1 MRTHGVY
8 PAGRTAPRAGI
19 LGDVQATTPR
29 FVVLGGPVPE
39 PLQTDLLGV
48 VELFEGGDLV
58 DPSTD
63 GVLVHA
69 HADLFPAL
77 RRFRDG
83 GGRLPIFGL
92 SLGSVDITERLRW
105 IREGADDLLEI
116 GTAAATL
123 MRKLRTEAWQPA
135 ARAPGGES
143 LPPAARVDRWLMAAG
158 RYLAARE
165 ELVDTLG
172 TGGRDRYL
180 DCAFLRDQLLRAAES
195 EATSDMFG
203 QRRGSER
210 EPLGWPVWLLA
221 PVEVGGELL
230 NIGADGACLAL
241 PTSPGPGQRLQ
252 VRIEGGT
259 VAAML
264 ELEVRWRR
272 RVARDRW
279 QIGAFGIACSVARNA

>member
-1 MRTHGVY
+1 M
-8 PAGRTAPRAGI
+8 
-19 LGDVQATTPR
+19 QATTPR

-39 PLQTDLLGV
+39 PLRSELLGV

-92 SLGSVDITERLRW
+92 SQRPVEIGERLRW

-123 MRKLRTEAWQPA
+123 LRKLRTEAWQAATPA
-135 ARAPGGES
+135 PRGERV
-143 LPPAARVDRWLMAAG
+143 PAGARVDRWLMAAG
-158 RYLAARE
+158 RYLSARE
-165 ELVDTLG
+165 DLVETLG
-172 TGGRDRYL
+172 AGGRNRYL
-180 DCAFLRDQLLRAAES
+180 DCVFLRDQLLRAAES
-195 EATSDMFG
+195 EAPTDMFG

-210 EPLGWPVWLLA
+210 ESLGWPVWVLA
-221 PVEVGGELL
+221 PLAVGGELL

-241 PTSPGPGQRLQ
+241 PTAPGPGERLQ
-252 VRIEGGT
+252 VRIEGAT
-259 VAAML
+259 VAAMV

-272 RVARDRW
+272 RVSRERW
-279 QIGAFGIACSVARNA
+279 QIGAFGIACAVARGA